1 MTKSKTHFVSALK
14 IKEKLDIRLEKLYAY
29 AKLSKDINK
38 NSYKYLDMI
47 NKVSKVDSKYS
58 RICAE
63 LELEILKL
71 PDSTYK
77 EYTKSKKVEKSLK
90 CIYKKYEKVNNII

>member
-38 NSYKYLDMI
+38 NFISI
-47 NKVSKVDSKYS
+47 
-58 RICAE
+58 
-63 LELEILKL
+63 
-71 PDSTYK
+71 
-77 EYTKSKKVEKSLK
+77 
-90 CIYKKYEKVNNII
+90 